1 MRDTRRARLT
11 LGILL
16 AVALIL
22 ITVDHRAGNNRV
34 LGPVRDFASAV
45 FGKAERVGAA
55 VTSPITGFV
64 GMVRDAPSA
73 RRTIADLRKENARLR
88 DEVSAQK
95 LDRARAD
102 KLDSML
108 GLAGLGRYRIVPAQ
122 VVARRTVAGFEDT
135 VEIDAGTGDGIR
147 PDMTV
152 LSDAGL
158 VGRVVQAGP
167 DGSTVALLTD
177 PALSAGAR
185 LEGGNELGVV
195 SGLGEAGGGGNLVRF
210 RLLDSTVP
218 IGVGRRIVS
227 FGSQQS
233 KPYVPGVPIGVVE
246 RVDNTPGE
254 VTRTAYARPFTDFS
268 ALDVVGVVVA
278 APKRDPRDAVL
289 PPKPPPPPKPPREDQ
304 RRGDAR
310 GRDAPRW
317 RPSGGSTA
325 AVAARATR
333 RGPRPD
339 RRCAR
344 AGPRPR
350 RSGAAGTARRPWTAS
365 SAPKSSAH
373 RSSTPKNGRR
383 RSRGASSRRRN
394 GRRRGGRSTSSP
406 PRTDRPPRTGRRP
419 WSRATRLG
427 STTATV
433 KGTDRWAA
441 TSSPRCCS
449 SWLWCSR
456 SVWSTGCCFP
466 GRPTWC
472 W

>member
-45 FGKAERVGAA
+45 FGKAERAGAA
-55 VTSPITGFV
+55 VTRPITGFV
-64 GMVRDAPSA
+64 GMLRDAPSA
-73 RRTIADLRKENARLR
+73 RRTIADLRKENAQLR
-88 DEVSAQK
+88 DEASAQK
-95 LDRARAD
+95 LDRARAE
-102 KLDSML
+102 KLDRML

-135 VEIDAGTGDGIR
+135 IEIDAGTDDGIR

-167 DGSTVALLTD
+167 AGSTVALLTD

-233 KPYVPGVPIGVVE
+233 KPYVPGVPVGVVE

-289 PPKPPPPPKPPREDQ
+289 PPKPPPPKPPREDQ
-304 RRGDAR
+304 RRGDTRGQGRASLEAEWGLDGRGRGSGDEAR
-310 GRDAPRW
+310 ASTERQVREGRPEAAQERRGRNGAQAVDGEQRAQEQYAQEQYAQERQAQEQQRREQPAQGRQAHEPPAAHQPPAVEPRDAPRQHD
-317 RPSGGSTA
+317 GHGE
-325 AVAARATR
+325 
-333 RGPRPD
+333 
-339 RRCAR
+339 
-344 AGPRPR
+344 
-350 RSGAAGTARRPWTAS
+350 
-365 SAPKSSAH
+365 
-373 RSSTPKNGRR
+373 
-383 RSRGASSRRRN
+383 RN
-394 GRRRGGRSTSSP
+394 
-406 PRTDRPPRTGRRP
+406 
-419 WSRATRLG
+419 
-427 STTATV
+427 
-433 KGTDRWAA
+433 
-441 TSSPRCCS
+441 
-449 SWLWCSR
+449 
-456 SVWSTGCCFP
+456 
-466 GRPTWC
+466 
-472 W
+472 

>member
-310 GRDAPRW
+310 GQGRASLEAEWGLDGRSRGAGDEARAATGPQVREGRPEAAQERRGRHGTQAVDSEQRAQEQRAQEQYAQERQAQEQRREQPAQERQAQGRQVHEQPAAHRSPAAHRPPAVEPRDAPRQHD
-317 RPSGGSTA
+317 GHGE
-325 AVAARATR
+325 
-333 RGPRPD
+333 
-339 RRCAR
+339 
-344 AGPRPR
+344 
-350 RSGAAGTARRPWTAS
+350 
-365 SAPKSSAH
+365 
-373 RSSTPKNGRR
+373 
-383 RSRGASSRRRN
+383 RN
-394 GRRRGGRSTSSP
+394 
-406 PRTDRPPRTGRRP
+406 
-419 WSRATRLG
+419 
-427 STTATV
+427 
-433 KGTDRWAA
+433 
-441 TSSPRCCS
+441 
-449 SWLWCSR
+449 
-456 SVWSTGCCFP
+456 
-466 GRPTWC
+466 
-472 W
+472 

>member
-55 VTSPITGFV
+55 VTRPITGFV
-64 GMVRDAPSA
+64 GMLRDAPSA
-73 RRTIADLRKENARLR
+73 RSTIAGLRKENARLR

-95 LDRARAD
+95 LDRARAE
-102 KLDSML
+102 KLDRML

-158 VGRVVQAGP
+158 VGRVVQTGP
-167 DGSTVALLTD
+167 AGSTVALLTD

-210 RLLDSTVP
+210 RLLDATVP

-289 PPKPPPPPKPPREDQ
+289 PAKPPPPKPPKPPREDQ
-304 RRGDAR
+304 RRGDTRGQGRASLEAEWGLDGRGRGTGDEAR
-310 GRDAPRW
+310 AATERQAREGRPEAAQERRGRNGAQAVDSEQRAQEQSAQERHAPQQQGRQQPAQERQAHEPPAAHQPPAVEPRDAPRQHD
-317 RPSGGSTA
+317 GHGE
-325 AVAARATR
+325 
-333 RGPRPD
+333 
-339 RRCAR
+339 
-344 AGPRPR
+344 
-350 RSGAAGTARRPWTAS
+350 
-365 SAPKSSAH
+365 
-373 RSSTPKNGRR
+373 
-383 RSRGASSRRRN
+383 RN
-394 GRRRGGRSTSSP
+394 
-406 PRTDRPPRTGRRP
+406 
-419 WSRATRLG
+419 
-427 STTATV
+427 
-433 KGTDRWAA
+433 
-441 TSSPRCCS
+441 
-449 SWLWCSR
+449 
-456 SVWSTGCCFP
+456 
-466 GRPTWC
+466 
-472 W
+472 

>member
-1 MRDTRRARLT
+1 MRDTRRARLM
-11 LGILL
+11 LGLLL

-34 LGPVRDFASAV
+34 LGPVRDFAGAV
-45 FGKAERVGAA
+45 FGKVERVGAA
-55 VTSPITGFV
+55 VTRPITGFV
-64 GMVRDAPSA
+64 GMLRDAPSA
-73 RRTIADLRKENARLR
+73 QRAIADLRKENARLR
-88 DEVSAQK
+88 DEVSAQRLDKGRAEK
-95 LDRARAD
+95 LDH
-102 KLDSML
+102 ML

-158 VGRVVQAGP
+158 VGRVVQTGP
-167 DGSTVALLTD
+167 AGSTVALLTD

-268 ALDVVGVVVA
+268 SLDVVGVVVA

-289 PPKPPPPPKPPREDQ
+289 PPKPPPPKPPREDQ
-304 RRGDAR
+304 RRGGDGRGQGRASLEAEWGLGDR
-310 GRDAPRW
+310 GRGAGDESRATTERQTREARPEAARERRGRHGTQAVDGEQYAQEQYTQEQYAQEQHAQGPPAARERPAAGEPRNAPRQH
-317 RPSGGSTA
+317 
-325 AVAARATR
+325 
-333 RGPRPD
+333 D
-339 RRCAR
+339 
-344 AGPRPR
+344 
-350 RSGAAGTARRPWTAS
+350 GAAADDG
-365 SAPKSSAH
+365 
-373 RSSTPKNGRR
+373 
-383 RSRGASSRRRN
+383 
-394 GRRRGGRSTSSP
+394 RGGRN
-406 PRTDRPPRTGRRP
+406 
-419 WSRATRLG
+419 
-427 STTATV
+427 
-433 KGTDRWAA
+433 
-441 TSSPRCCS
+441 
-449 SWLWCSR
+449 
-456 SVWSTGCCFP
+456 
-466 GRPTWC
+466 
-472 W
+472 

>member
-11 LGILL
+11 LGLLL

-22 ITVDHRAGNNRV
+22 ITVDHRAGNDHV
-34 LGPVRDFASAV
+34 LGPVRDFTGAV
-45 FGKAERVGAA
+45 FGKVERVGAA
-55 VTSPITGFV
+55 VTRPITGFV
-64 GMVRDAPSA
+64 GMLRDAPSA
-73 RRTIADLRKENARLR
+73 QRAIADLRKENARLR
-88 DEVSAQK
+88 DEVSAQRLDKARAEK
-95 LDRARAD
+95 LDR
-102 KLDSML
+102 ML

-158 VGRVVQAGP
+158 VGRVVQTGP
-167 DGSTVALLTD
+167 AGSTVALLTD

-195 SGLGEAGGGGNLVRF
+195 SGLGEEGGGGNLIRF

-254 VTRTAYARPFTDFS
+254 VTRTAYARPFTNFS

-289 PPKPPPPPKPPREDQ
+289 PPKPAPPKPPREDQ
-304 RRGDAR
+304 RRGDEGRGQGHASLEAEWGLGDRGRGPGDESRATTEQRQAGEGRPEAAR
-310 GRDAPRW
+310 ERRGRHGTQAVDGEQQPQEQFAQEQYGQEPPAAHERPAAGEARDAPRQ
-317 RPSGGSTA
+317 RQGT
-325 AVAARATR
+325 VADD
-333 RGPRPD
+333 G
-339 RRCAR
+339 
-344 AGPRPR
+344 
-350 RSGAAGTARRPWTAS
+350 
-365 SAPKSSAH
+365 
-373 RSSTPKNGRR
+373 
-383 RSRGASSRRRN
+383 
-394 GRRRGGRSTSSP
+394 RGGRN
-406 PRTDRPPRTGRRP
+406 
-419 WSRATRLG
+419 
-427 STTATV
+427 
-433 KGTDRWAA
+433 
-441 TSSPRCCS
+441 
-449 SWLWCSR
+449 
-456 SVWSTGCCFP
+456 
-466 GRPTWC
+466 
-472 W
+472 